1 MEQTTPDQIPQAP
14 EKEREQK
21 PQALQPKLPAFLS
34 QIGKDVR
41 WYYDVRLWLP
51 VILVLL
57 VLAACGGSKLSTS
70 TAQGGESI
78 VPETQA
84 PVQTE
89 PVSETQAPMTHISPE
104 AEALAI
110 LADSV
115 GAGRSD
121 NVKTIIMWVAINRSE
136 DYSNGHGL
144 TLLEEIARPNQWQGY
159 DPEISYSQ
167 KTYDMALEVLDI
179 RNTGRLRP
187 LDGDMLWMVLND
199 DGSVTIRNQF
209 TNNGTN
215 LWREKTVK

>member
-89 PVSETQAPMTHISPE
+89 PVSETQTPMTHISPE